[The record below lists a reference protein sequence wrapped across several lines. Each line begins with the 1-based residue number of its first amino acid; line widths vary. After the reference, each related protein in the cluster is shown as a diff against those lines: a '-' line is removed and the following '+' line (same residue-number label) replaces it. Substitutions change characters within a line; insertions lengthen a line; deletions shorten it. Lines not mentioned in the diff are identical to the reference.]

1 VNDDPVL
8 ASQDARDQGLAPP
21 ALDPHALGGR
31 WLNVGLPSLLRDIAA
46 FVFLPLIVLVIAVDV
61 VGRYFFSHPFQWSQE
76 VATLALLV
84 LFVAAIPFTTAS
96 NGHVRTESLY
106 EKYPP
111 RIRALTDAVG
121 ALCGAVFMGVVGYW
135 QFRELPGMM
144 ARGEGAEFINVPY
157 WPISLFVGVCML
169 FGLVQL
175 LLCAV
180 QRARVALSPTATAKA
195 HAESTR

>member
-1 VNDDPVL
+1 MNDDPVL
-8 ASQDARDQGLAPP
+8 DSQDARDQGLAPP

-31 WLNVGLPSLLRDIAA
+31 WLNVGLPSMLRDIAA
-46 FVFLPLIVLVIAVDV
+46 FVFLPLIVGVIAVDV

-76 VATLALLV
+76 IATLALLL

-121 ALCGAVFMGVVGYW
+121 SLCGAVFMGGVGYW
-135 QFRELPGMM
+135 QFRELPGMVD
-144 ARGEGAEFINVPY
+144 RGEGAEFIDLPY
-157 WPISLFVGVCML
+157 WPISLFLALCML

-175 LLCAV
+175 LLRMV
-180 QRARVALSPTATAKA
+180 QRGRDALSPKG
-195 HAESTR
+195 RG

>member
-8 ASQDARDQGLAPP
+8 ETQDARDQGLAPP
-21 ALDPHALGGR
+21 ALDPDALGGR
-31 WLNVGLPSLLRDIAA
+31 WLNVGVPSILRDIAA
-46 FVFLPLIVLVIAVDV
+46 FVFLPLIVVVIAVDV

-76 VATLALLV
+76 VATLALLL

-111 RIRALTDAVG
+111 RARAVTDAVG

-135 QFRELPGMM
+135 QLRELPGMM
-144 ARGEGAEFINVPY
+144 ARDEGAEFIDLPY
-157 WPISLFVGVCML
+157 WPISLFLALCML
-169 FGLVQL
+169 FGVVQL
-175 LLCAV
+175 LLRAV
-180 QRARVALSPTATAKA
+180 QRSRDALSPKGRA
-195 HAESTR
+195 

>member
-21 ALDPHALGGR
+21 SLDPDALGGL
-31 WLNVGLPSLLRDIAA
+31 WLNVGLPKILRDIAA
-46 FVFLPLIVLVIAVDV
+46 FVFLPLIVGVIAVDV

-76 VATLALLV
+76 IATLGLLL

-106 EKYPP
+106 EKYSP
-111 RIRALTDAVG
+111 RTRALTDAVG
-121 ALCGAVFMGVVGYW
+121 ALCGAAFMGVVAFW
-135 QFRELPGMM
+135 QFRELPGMY
-144 ARGEGAEFINVPY
+144 ARGEGAEFIDIPY
-157 WPISLFVGVCML
+157 WPISLFVALCML

-175 LLCAV
+175 LLRAV
-180 QRARVALSPTATAKA
+180 QRARDALSPKG
-195 HAESTR
+195 RR

>member
-8 ASQDARDQGLAPP
+8 ESQDARDQGLARP
-21 ALDPHALGGR
+21 ALDPDALGGL
-31 WLNVGLPSLLRDIAA
+31 WVNVGLPKVLRDIAA
-46 FVFLPLIVLVIAVDV
+46 FVFLPLIVGVIAVDV

-76 VATLALLV
+76 IATLALLL

-106 EKYPP
+106 ESYSP
-111 RIRALTDAVG
+111 RARALTDAVG
-121 ALCGAVFMGVVGYW
+121 ALCGAVFMGVVAYW

-144 ARGEGAEFINVPY
+144 ARDEGAEFIDIPY
-157 WPISLFVGVCML
+157 WPISLFVALCML

-175 LLCAV
+175 LLRAV
-180 QRARVALSPTATAKA
+180 QRGRDALSPKG
-195 HAESTR
+195 RP